1 MKKNYFKII
10 SLVLMT
16 CFLMNGCSN
25 ETIEP
30 PIPDDTSNTVEQ
42 KNENTENNDQETEFA
57 SELEVRFGREGE
69 PFTMNLY
76 DNDTARAISKYV
88 GTSDWNLPIY
98 HYDDYEN
105 YEVMQYYDIPSRY
118 DIPSD
123 PETITSEKAGEVFYS
138 APNRIVLFFHDANV
152 TGEYTR
158 LGYFD
163 ASDEFIAAVENNP
176 VVEGWSNKI
185 VSISPME

>member
-1 MKKNYFKII
+1 MKRILKMI
-10 SLVLMT
+10 SLVLTVCFIMT
-16 CFLMNGCSN
+16 GCSN
-25 ETIEP
+25 ETVETP
-30 PIPDDTSNTVEQ
+30 TPIPNEPDKPVVTDENDTNI
-42 KNENTENNDQETEFA
+42 ETDFN
-57 SELEVRFGREGE
+57 SELVVRFGREGE

-76 DNDTARAISKYV
+76 DNDTARAISRYV

-163 ASDEFIAAVENNP
+163 ASDEFISAVENNP

>member
-25 ETIEP
+25 ETVEP

-118 DIPSD
+118 EIPSD

>member
-25 ETIEP
+25 ETVEP

-76 DNDTARAISKYV
+76 DNDTARAISRYV

-118 DIPSD
+118 EIPSD

>member
-1 MKKNYFKII
+1 MKKNDLRFLC
-10 SLVLMT
+10 LVLMSGILLT
-16 CFLMNGCSN
+16 GCSN
-25 ETIEP
+25 EDTP
-30 PIPDDTSNTVEQ
+30 RSNATSNSSAQVEAGNQ
-42 KNENTENNDQETEFA
+42 ATA
-57 SELEVRFGREGE
+57 SLPFVPELEVRFGREGS
-69 PFTMNLY
+69 PFTMHLY
-76 DNDTARAISKYV
+76 DNDTARAIARYV

-118 DIPSD
+118 DIPAN
-123 PETITSEKAGEVFYS
+123 PEMITSQKAGEVYYS
-138 APNRIVLFFHDANV
+138 EPNRIVLFYQDANI

-163 ASDEFIAAVENNP
+163 ATSEFVAAVENNP

-185 VSISPME
+185 VSIRPMK

>member
-16 CFLMNGCSN
+16 CFLMTGCNN
-25 ETIEP
+25 ETVEP
-30 PIPDDTSNTVEQ
+30 PSPNDTSNTVEQ

-76 DNDTARAISKYV
+76 DNDTARAISRYV

-118 DIPSD
+118 EIPSD